1 MFALLLFVARF
12 FFVRKG
18 GKQYPIKK
26 SYILRIISNERCII
40 AIEGYFV
47 NPLLGSPKEINFL
60 VKRIPFNTILLKS
73 LLPNNPPTNTFQK
86 FSHDSAK
93 SNIQENCSTL
103 HPNVTTHDKTAD
115 CCPFWQLST
124 GANVSSAINVRH
136 VLTSFFANSSKV
148 GRIWP
153 EVPSTV
159 SYGAFVTN
167 PIVTSRVSAAS
178 GTGKSRKE
186 VSTPFFSK
194 RGNDLRFLLNF
205 VTINPKQRGEGG
217 VRLFSNDCKMSFG

>member
-18 GKQYPIKK
+18 GKQYPIKE
-26 SYILRIISNERCII
+26 SYIQRIISNERCII

-47 NPLLGSPKEINFL
+47 NPLLGLSKEVL

-73 LLPNNPPTNTFQK
+73 LLPNNPPTNIFQQ

-124 GANVSSAINVRH
+124 GANASSAINVRH

-153 EVPSTV
+153 EEPSTV
-159 SYGAFVTN
+159 SYTVRSSQ
-167 PIVTSRVSAAS
+167 IQLSRRESVLPVALEKVVKKWA
-178 GTGKSRKE
+178 
-186 VSTPFFSK
+186 
-194 RGNDLRFLLNF
+194 
-205 VTINPKQRGEGG
+205 
-217 VRLFSNDCKMSFG
+217 RLFFEAGKWFTIFIKFRNHQPKAGRRARGKTFLKWL